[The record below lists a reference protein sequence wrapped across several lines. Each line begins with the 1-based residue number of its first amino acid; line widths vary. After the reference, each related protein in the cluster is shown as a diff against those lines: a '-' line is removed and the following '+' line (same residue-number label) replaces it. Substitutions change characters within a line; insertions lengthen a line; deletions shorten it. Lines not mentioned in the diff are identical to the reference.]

1 MADYNG
7 ELQIIR
13 ADLNDETQMQ
23 HIVMLINHYAQ
34 EPHVKGS
41 ALANEVLDAL
51 ADGLRS
57 HPTSHVWLAYDG
69 EQAVGVAVCFLGYST
84 FTAKPLMNVHDLAVH
99 ADARGRGA
107 GTSLLTTVEI
117 AAREMG
123 CSYVTLEVDDG
134 NPRAR
139 ELYQRVGFQLGEEGI
154 SAQRFMKKSL

>member
-13 ADLNDETQMQ
+13 ADLNDSTHMRN
-23 HIVMLINHYAQ
+23 IVMLINHYAQ

-41 ALANEVLDAL
+41 ALDDDVLDSL
-51 ADGLRS
+51 SKGLRS
-57 HPTSHVWLAYDG
+57 HPTTHVWLAYDG
-69 EQAVGVAVCFLGYST
+69 DQAVGVAVCFLGFST

-107 GTSLLTTVEI
+107 GTSLLTAVEHG
-117 AAREMG
+117 ARELG
-123 CSYVTLEVDDG
+123 CSYVTLEVDDS

-139 ELYQRVGFQLGEEGI
+139 ALYQRYGFHLGEEGK
-154 SAQRFMKKSL
+154 SAQRFMKKAL